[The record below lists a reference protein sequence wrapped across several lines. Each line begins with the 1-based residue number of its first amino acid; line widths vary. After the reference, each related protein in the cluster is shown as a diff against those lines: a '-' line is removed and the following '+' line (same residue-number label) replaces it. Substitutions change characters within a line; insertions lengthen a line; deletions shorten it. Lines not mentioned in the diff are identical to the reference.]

1 MTGDAEEGRFVFTMT
16 APRVRQAGRSLWAAI
31 ILLGLTGIQTAAA
44 EDMPCLILPFME
56 VSIGSP
62 VEGLLDS
69 VAVNRGDLVKKG
81 QVLATLES
89 SVERAAVA
97 VANAKAE
104 QEAEL
109 KTAAVKEEF
118 SSRKLGRS
126 TELAKSNSIAQH
138 EVDEARTEKSLA
150 EIARVEAAE
159 NRRLAALE
167 LQRTQAALSQRTI
180 RSPIAGVVMERLQHP
195 GELVKQDPIL
205 KLAQI
210 DPLRV
215 EVFAP
220 LAMLGQVK
228 VGSMAEIKP
237 SNPPGGV
244 YNARVTVVNQVM
256 DSASATFGIR
266 LELSNHD
273 HRLPAGLHCSVRF
286 LATTK

>member
-1 MTGDAEEGRFVFTMT
+1 MTGGDEKGRLACTMMP
-16 APRVRQAGRSLWAAI
+16 PRARKAVRFLWMAIFLLRLAGVPS
-31 ILLGLTGIQTAAA
+31 AAA

-62 VEGLLDS
+62 VEGLLDT

-89 SVERAAVA
+89 SVEHAAVA
-97 VANAKAE
+97 VAKAKAA

-109 KTAAVKEEF
+109 KTASVKEEF
-118 SSRKLGRS
+118 SSRKLVRS

-138 EVDEARTEKSLA
+138 EVDEARTEKALA
-150 EIARVEAAE
+150 EIARVEAVE
-159 NRRLAALE
+159 NRRLAGLE
-167 LQRTQAALSQRTI
+167 LHRAQAVLSQRTI

-205 KLAQI
+205 KLAQV

-237 SNPPGGV
+237 SSLPGGAYTV
-244 YNARVTVVNQVM
+244 RVTVVNQVV

-273 HRLPAGLHCSVRF
+273 YRLPAGVHCSVHF
-286 LATTK
+286 SATKK